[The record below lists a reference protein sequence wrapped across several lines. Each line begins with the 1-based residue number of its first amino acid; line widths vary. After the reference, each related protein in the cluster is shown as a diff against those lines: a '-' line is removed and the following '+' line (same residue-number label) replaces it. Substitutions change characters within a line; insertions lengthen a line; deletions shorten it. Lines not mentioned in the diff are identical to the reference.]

1 MADYSNM
8 DHSELVVEADKLLAI
23 KDNPNADPQDRAAA
37 EAEYT
42 ILNQSAQVLNL
53 TDKQVVSG
61 SLDIGISSGEIRRA
75 LGFMV
80 RTADHLLQIIHNP
93 DSDPD
98 AVIEAQREYD
108 ALNTRV
114 HDINTGAES
123 PTELVKE
130 TRGLPDPIS
139 KGLPDP
145 ISKGLEGLDL
155 SP

>member
-1 MADYSNM
+1 MVDYSNM
-8 DHSELVVEADKLLAI
+8 SHSELVVEADKILLI
-23 KDNPNADPQDRAAA
+23 RDNPNADPADRAAA
-37 EAEYT
+37 EIEYNL
-42 ILNQSAQVLNL
+42 LNQSARALNL
-53 TDKQVVSG
+53 TDKHIVHG
-61 SLDIGISSGEIRRA
+61 SLDLGISTGEIRRA

-80 RTADHLLQIIHNP
+80 RQADHYLEIIHNP

-108 ALNTRV
+108 ILNSRV

-130 TRGLPDPIS
+130 TRGLPNSIVD
-139 KGLPDP
+139 
-145 ISKGLEGLDL
+145 GLEGSDL